1 MLGLPSTTHVGK
13 TMPKDRFYRNLSV
26 SAQLKEQFTHKVER
40 FVIEH
45 SIQPAHTNIPAGTQV
60 AEVLVMQVELRQREV
75 PGEVLSFIANAIP
88 NKLLFV
94 CTYEGEACLAVQL
107 KKLVVGEWAPLEG
120 LELDLR
126 SDDMDAF
133 WDSLA
138 SQVAYCDKGLADTPG
153 ASTGGVSM
161 SVEERFAHDEK
172 LRALRDEIAKLDTK
186 CRKEKQFNKKNALL
200 KQLAEKRAKLA
211 EFERDGMTK

>member
-1 MLGLPSTTHVGK
+1 MLGLPSTTYVGR
-13 TMPKDRFYRNLSV
+13 TMPKERFYRNLSV

-40 FVIEH
+40 FEIAH

-75 PGEVLSFIANAIP
+75 PGDVLSFIAGAIP

-107 KKLVVGEWAPLEG
+107 KKLAVGEWGPLEG

-126 SDDMDAF
+126 SDNMDAF

-138 SQVAYCDKGLADTPG
+138 SQVAYGDKGG
-153 ASTGGVSM
+153 AGEAPAGM

-172 LRALRDEIAKLDTK
+172 LRALRDEITKLDTK

-200 KQLAEKRAKLA
+200 KQLAEKRARLA
-211 EFERDGMTK
+211 ELEREGMAK